1 MPAKETTETE
11 KESLN
16 KLLHNTFVEWKRD
29 KFDQYARSVER
40 VEDKLEQVVAQ
51 GTMDPIFVEK
61 VRTFLAAHMKLG
73 SRVIKL
79 EQAIG
84 DSLKQTEANAQNWE
98 EFADIK
104 SDQVELKNEFAPVRT
119 AIYKGESGTDQPA
132 AGETTE
138 GRPLT
143 QSEGAEA
150 IISRYALIATVV
162 GLVPLP
168 VLDILGIGAVQ
179 AKMLDEL
186 YKNYFPD
193 DPADKA
199 GFSKNFNQNL
209 LTVVLGSFGAQYLFA
224 GALGSA
230 MKLIP
235 VLGALPGGGALS
247 VIAGTSTYVVGKL
260 VKEQLEKGLTPVQ
273 VMEALKTVEK
283 SKIAELKKLAGR
295 VVRP

>member
-1 MPAKETTETE
+1 
-11 KESLN
+11 
-16 KLLHNTFVEWKRD
+16 
-29 KFDQYARSVER
+29 
-40 VEDKLEQVVAQ
+40 
-51 GTMDPIFVEK
+51 
-61 VRTFLAAHMKLG
+61 
-73 SRVIKL
+73 
-79 EQAIG
+79 
-84 DSLKQTEANAQNWE
+84 
-98 EFADIK
+98 
-104 SDQVELKNEFAPVRT
+104 
-119 AIYKGESGTDQPA
+119 
-132 AGETTE
+132 
-138 GRPLT
+138 
-143 QSEGAEA
+143 
-150 IISRYALIATVV
+150 
-162 GLVPLP
+162 
-168 VLDILGIGAVQ
+168 
-179 AKMLDEL
+179 MLDEL

-193 DPADKA
+193 DPPDKA